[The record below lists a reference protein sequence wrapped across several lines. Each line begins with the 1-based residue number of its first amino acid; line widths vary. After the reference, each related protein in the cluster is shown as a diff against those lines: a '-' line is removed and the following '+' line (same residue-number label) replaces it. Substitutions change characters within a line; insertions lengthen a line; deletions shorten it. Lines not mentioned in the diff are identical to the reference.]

1 VIDLSRANVSL
12 ADESLNVE
20 INARIDRAMIR
31 ELPRGYLG
39 ASAVGDECLRK
50 VQYAWWSKPLL
61 PARVRS
67 IFDRGRYFEAYTR
80 QRLVDVGFI
89 FASKEALEFTA
100 LNGDL
105 QGHADG
111 VILRAPSLP
120 GAYLPTP
127 CVWEAKALNAKNF
140 RAIVRDGF
148 VRTFPRYSVQVC
160 FYQKFLNKLNP
171 ALISVVNADTCE
183 TLHFAL
189 PYDARLAET
198 WTERAAEI
206 IAATR
211 RGELLPRAYDSP
223 EDWRCGY
230 CEHHWK
236 CWGNAARS

>member
-1 VIDLSRANVSL
+1 VIDLSRANVTL
-12 ADESLNVE
+12 VDEPVNVE
-20 INARIDRAMIR
+20 INARIDRAMVR
-31 ELPRGYLG
+31 ELPRSYLG
-39 ASAVGDECLRK
+39 ASAVGDECMRK
-50 VQYAWWSKPLL
+50 TQYAWWSKPLL

-67 IFDRGRYFEAYTR
+67 IFDRGHYFEAHTR
-80 QRLVDVGFI
+80 QRLVDVGFV
-89 FASKEALEFTA
+89 FAPKEALEFSA
-100 LNGDL
+100 LGGVL

-111 VILRAPSLP
+111 VVIAGQHLP
-120 GAYLPTP
+120 GVYLPTP
-127 CVWEAKALNAKNF
+127 CVWEHKALNNKNF
-140 RAIVRDGF
+140 RAVLRDGF
-148 VRTFPRYSVQVC
+148 ARTFPRYAAQVAL
-160 FYQKFLNKLNP
+160 YQKFLNKTNP

-211 RGELLPRAYDSP
+211 RGELLSRAYDSP

-230 CEHHWK
+230 YEHHWK